1 FLIAPFRKDFSV
13 QRGCRQGCTLSPLLF
28 TLFIEPLAVAIRS
41 NPDISGIR
49 IGEDHHVISLFADD
63 VLLYLKNPNKSVP
76 AVLSSIDKFG
86 ALSGYKINLGK
97 SVASPF
103 NIPQDMAL
111 QPIFHTSKRG
121 FKYLGI
127 FITPDLKDLFS
138 SNYSPL
144 VQNIK
149 NDLSKCTT
157 LPISLLG
164 RANTIKMN
172 TLLFQN
178 LPCYLSLTF
187 FKSLNSHISRFIWN
201 NKHQRIR
208 FSTLTKPKQLGGL
221 SLPNLQLYY
230 WSAQLKM
237 IKIFINIFRFDI
249 LWIHYFSPMH
259 SVGS

>member
-1 FLIAPFRKDFSV
+1 MGNLLEFIKHYCKNVNSVVDFHCLIFNHIIGLRTYKKL
-13 QRGCRQGCTLSPLLF
+13 RGCRQGCPLSPLLF
-28 TLFIEPLAVAIRS
+28 TLLIEPLAVAIRS

-76 AVLSSIDKFG
+76 AVLSSMDKFG

-127 FITPDLKDLFS
+127 FITPDLKDLFL

-149 NDLSKCTT
+149 NNLKYVAHTDICYPSFGKADHDLNHKSDTFLT
-157 LPISLLG
+157 LWGPLESFLLG
-164 RANTIKMN
+164 
-172 TLLFQN
+172 
-178 LPCYLSLTF
+178 P
-187 FKSLNSHISRFIWN
+187 
-201 NKHQRIR
+201 
-208 FSTLTKPKQLGGL
+208 
-221 SLPNLQLYY
+221 
-230 WSAQLKM
+230 
-237 IKIFINIFRFDI
+237 
-249 LWIHYFSPMH
+249 
-259 SVGS
+259 